1 MSVRPAKT
9 QISLGIRPVW
19 SESSLCVQWTAK
31 DPRFLHADSEDC
43 DQTGRMPRLI
53 WVFAKRTL
61 SLLVLSCRGSFVTDS
76 CLVGPWTNI
85 ILINSRDTV
94 IFLSFRTDRSGQT
107 VQTQIRLL
115 LWVYTVC
122 NSLCIFWMHY
132 SKEKPSCSTFRVITA
147 NFRVSEILGFL
158 FRISQMYFYSSGQK
172 RRIRS
177 RWTSWRG
184 SSAASDIRELCHRF
198 TC

>member
-9 QISLGIRPVW
+9 QISLGQLRT
-19 SESSLCVQWTAK
+19 QWTAK

-43 DQTGRMPRLI
+43 DQTGWMPRLI

-85 ILINSRDTV
+85 ILIHSRDTV

-115 LWVYTVC
+115 LRFYTVC

-147 NFRVSEILGFL
+147 NFRVSEILGFYGMIANVFL
-158 FRISQMYFYSSGQK
+158 LAAFRQ
-172 RRIRS
+172 
-177 RWTSWRG
+177 
-184 SSAASDIRELCHRF
+184 AASSWIGKVIPSNLVPVLNHGPRCWAM
-198 TC
+198 T